1 MNVPEQDYLVPGGA
15 FVERQAVVDG
25 VPIRYAQA
33 GVGPDIV
40 MLPTSSG
47 MMFNFG
53 ADKLAES
60 FRVTMIDPPGWGESP
75 LDQKTKPFPELA
87 QTTAAMIA
95 GLGVDR
101 FVLTGGSIGGIHA
114 LWLTAQYPERVKA
127 VILDGSMA
135 FRKDNW
141 ATPGA
146 DPTAMVRAAEQGA
159 DVSFMLPRP
168 HPAKPWATLEFRQR
182 QLKRILRVI
191 EVTGPEFDEDL
202 ADRLRPLDTP
212 VLALFGA
219 NDHFVFPSVA
229 KVYEGVLKN
238 GKTMIINDAGHEIPN
253 EQPELYADLVK
264 GFVDSLPT
272 A

>member
-1 MNVPEQDYLVPGGA
+1 MNVAEQDYLVPGGA

-53 ADKLAES
+53 ADRLAES

-87 QTTAAMIA
+87 QTTAAMMA

-182 QLKRILRVI
+182 QLERILRVI

-212 VLALFGA
+212 VLALFGV
-219 NDHFVFPSVA
+219 NDHFIFPSVA
-229 KVYEGVLKN
+229 KVYERVMKN
-238 GKTMIINDAGHEIPN
+238 CKTMIIDDAGHEIPN
-253 EQPELYADLVK
+253 EQPDLYAGLVK
-264 GFVDSLPT
+264 GFVESLP
-272 A
+272 AA